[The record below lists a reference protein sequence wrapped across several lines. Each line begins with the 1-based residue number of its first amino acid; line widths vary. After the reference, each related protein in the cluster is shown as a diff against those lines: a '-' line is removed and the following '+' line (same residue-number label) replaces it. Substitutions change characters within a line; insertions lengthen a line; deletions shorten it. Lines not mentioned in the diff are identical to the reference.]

1 MQIRWPILH
10 FATPGILPSTWRNPN
25 IPRNGFG
32 AGIKNGRNKDVVKEH
47 ELVVGLA
54 GLPVFWP
61 VKVAPRHK
69 REARLGGPL
78 ATGDDHRHEHV
89 AVHDVVAHDALPPVP
104 VDPRLVRSP
113 VEAQDRAER
122 AHLGLAQKLDR
133 RGEPAVAATVGMNV
147 GLEVVDSS
155 VHHRLQIVVHGCE
168 VAVPPNRVA
177 VVCRV
182 LGHQHW
188 IERRRYGAFDE
199 RVSGD
204 IVPTDLIVRS
214 LH

>member
-25 IPRNGFG
+25 IPLGVVVT
-32 AGIKNGRNKDVVKEH
+32 GIKDGRNEDVVKKH
-47 ELVVGLA
+47 VLQVGRAASL
-54 GLPVFWP
+54 LRPVQ
-61 VKVAPRHK
+61 VAPRHE
-69 REARLGGPL
+69 REARLGSL
-78 ATGDDHRHEHV
+78 AAGDDHWHELV
-89 AVHDVVAHDALPPVP
+89 AEVDVFADVVLPPVP

-168 VAVPPNRVA
+168 VAVPPNRVP
-177 VVCRV
+177 VVRRV
-182 LGHQHW
+182 LGHLVR
-188 IERRRYGAFDE
+188 IKRGRNGTFDE
-199 RVSGD
+199 RV
-204 IVPTDLIVRS
+204 V
-214 LH
+214 